1 MVKLIK
7 LEVEGFGKFKKNKV
21 IEFKEGI
28 NFITGLNEAGKSTI
42 LEGILASMFKYTS
55 PKIKPYICWTNPDIC
70 RASLTYKTDKGEIF
84 RVTSDYKNARR
95 KLEKIDKGKA
105 KEISSAGSTV
115 DNYIKEHFGFDEQK
129 VFENTTFIRQSQM
142 AILGDRITKNK
153 LKNMVEEV
161 LVGTGG
167 ASATKS
173 IQKIKKIEKDSR
185 KKAESLVEDLY
196 ELKEELREAEEN
208 KGRVVEDSEEHEEV
222 SKSLIEKQKKFDE
235 LKIRKEKFDKKEK
248 HAEDHRQLDKEIKN
262 IDKVLSNI
270 EDSVRKREKLID
282 KQKKEYKGFDSISK
296 ENFSTI
302 KENIKRLE
310 SIKTS
315 LETYAKTG
323 GKRKVVQ
330 ETLNIKYVVLF
341 IVGLLLSIA
350 LIGIPLAIYAYKRM
364 KKEVTIEEEDIESQN
379 EIKNLNKEKEKLEE
393 KSNQISKNIKDFEI
407 DTFVDL
413 FGDYNETVNKAEGL
427 TESIEGFIKNILE
440 RNEVINNEDENI
452 KKITKIKTDLLNSL
466 TITKNNLNKYKLV
479 NLTDKDIDEL
489 EDLEEEVKRLNN
501 RNIEL
506 KTSIN
511 KTKELVKSPEEIQEE
526 VDSIEQK
533 IQELKEKAEE
543 FELSSR
549 FLEMAE
555 TSVQHKFTPAI
566 ESNSKE
572 LLNEITDE
580 KYSDLKIDEETL
592 DIQIKAPEIKDYV
605 DVELLSQ
612 GAKDQVYFTVRT
624 TMSDLLSGNINIP
637 LIFDDPFHNFDD
649 IRLEKTITAMKKLSK
664 NKQIIL
670 ISHKPY
676 HKEFKN
682 FADNIVEM
690 K

>member
-7 LEVEGFGKFKKNKV
+7 LEIEGFGKFKKNKV
-21 IEFKEGI
+21 VEFKEGI

-42 LEGILASMFKYTS
+42 LEGILASLFKYTS
-55 PKIKPYICWTNPDIC
+55 PRISPFICWTNPDIC

-84 RVTSDYKNARR
+84 KVISDYKNSRR
-95 KLEKIDKGKA
+95 KLEKIDKGKS
-105 KEISSAGSTV
+105 KEISSIGSMV

-153 LKNMVEEV
+153 LKDMIEEV

-185 KKAESLVEDLY
+185 KEAESMAEDLY
-196 ELKEELREAEEN
+196 ELKEELQDAEES
-208 KGRVVEDSEEHEEV
+208 KGRVVEDSEKHEKVKKELLQ
-222 SKSLIEKQKKFDE
+222 KSEKLTKLKENKK
-235 LKIRKEKFDKKEK
+235 LFDKKEVLLK
-248 HAEDHRQLDKEIKN
+248 DEKN
-262 IDKVLSNI
+262 IDKEIMQVDDMIETFEEEDEPSVKKSKIMPIVLI
-270 EDSVRKREKLID
+270 VVGVI
-282 KQKKEYKGFDSISK
+282 
-296 ENFSTI
+296 FSLTI
-302 KENIKRLE
+302 IGA
-310 SIKTS
+310 I
-315 LETYAKTG
+315 
-323 GKRKVVQ
+323 
-330 ETLNIKYVVLF
+330 
-341 IVGLLLSIA
+341 
-350 LIGIPLAIYAYKRM
+350 IGIPLIIYGNKLRKEKDSS
-364 KKEVTIEEEDIESQN
+364 KKSKAVSEKLPKYQKQKKDLINKKAVIES
-379 EIKNLNKEKEKLEE
+379 KLEE
-393 KSNQISKNIKDFEI
+393 YKFVKFTI
-407 DTFVDL
+407 DNFRDL
-413 FGDYNETVNKAEGL
+413 DN
-427 TESIEGFIKNILE
+427 LE
-440 RNEVINNEDENI
+440 KEV
-452 KKITKIKTDLLNSL
+452 
-466 TITKNNLNKYKLV
+466 
-479 NLTDKDIDEL
+479 DEL
-489 EDLEEEVKRLNN
+489 KEKNV
-501 RNIEL
+501 EL

-526 VDSIEQK
+526 ADSIEQK

-555 TSVQHKFTPAI
+555 TSVQHKFTPSI

-572 LLNEITDE
+572 LLNEITDG

-637 LIFDDPFHNFDD
+637 LIFDDPFHNFDNV
-649 IRLEKTITAMKKLSK
+649 RLKKTITAMKKLSK

-682 FADNIVEM
+682 FADNVIEM